1 MSLKEYNR
9 HLLCCRDVTFS
20 FSLSLS
26 LSLSFSLSLSLGPP
40 KDAERAKE
48 FIRDMFLSVNP
59 DEKKHIFPH
68 FTTATDTE
76 NIQRVFEAV
85 KTTVLEENLRD
96 YNLIV

>member
-1 MSLKEYNR
+1 MLCF
-9 HLLCCRDVTFS
+9 LLLRVHT
-20 FSLSLS
+20 
-26 LSLSFSLSLSLGPP
+26 GPP
-40 KDAERAKE
+40 KDAEKAKE
-48 FIRDMFLSVNP
+48 FIKEMFLSVNP

>member
-1 MSLKEYNR
+1 MFLPFPTSLPS
-9 HLLCCRDVTFS
+9 LIIVCTWT
-20 FSLSLS
+20 LSL
-26 LSLSFSLSLSLGPP
+26 FHTGPP
-40 KDAERAKE
+40 RDAEKAKE
-48 FIRDMFLSVNP
+48 FIKEMFLSVNP